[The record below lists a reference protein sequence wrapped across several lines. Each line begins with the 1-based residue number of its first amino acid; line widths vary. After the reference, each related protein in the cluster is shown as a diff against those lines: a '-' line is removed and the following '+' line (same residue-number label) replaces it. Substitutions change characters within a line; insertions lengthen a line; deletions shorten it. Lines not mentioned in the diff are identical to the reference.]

1 MTQKED
7 ILNFWFKECN
17 PEQWFKK
24 NDAFDQIIKN
34 TFSNTIEAAIKG
46 KMDNWKNTETGCLA
60 LIIILDQFTRNVF
73 RDTLRAF
80 VGDNKALVLSQK
92 CCDKEY
98 LKNPDIQRR
107 KFMLMPMMHSEKIT
121 VQEAA
126 LPLFKKYTSEKDY
139 EYAKKHHEIIARF
152 GRFPHRNVILGR
164 KSTNDELLFL
174 KQPGSSF

>member
-1 MTQKED
+1 MVEKED

-24 NDAFDQIIKN
+24 NDVFDQIIEN
-34 TFSNTIEAAIKG
+34 TFSNTIEDAIRG
-46 KMDNWKNTETGCLA
+46 KMDDWKNTETGCLA

-73 RDTLRAF
+73 RNTLRAF
-80 VGDNKALVLSQK
+80 AGDNKALVLSQN
-92 CCDKEY
+92 CYDKQY

-107 KFMLMPMMHSEKIT
+107 KFMLMPMMHSENIT
-121 VQEAA
+121 VQETA

-152 GRFPHRNVILGR
+152 GRFPHRNVILRR
-164 KSTNDELLFL
+164 KSTTDEIVFL
-174 KQPGSSF
+174 MQPGSSF

>member
-1 MTQKED
+1 MSEIEE
-7 ILNFWFKECN
+7 ILNFWFIECK

-24 NDAFDQIIKN
+24 NDTFDQIIKN

-80 VGDNKALVLSQK
+80 IGDNKALVLSQK

-126 LPLFKKYTSEKDY
+126 LPLFKKYTSEKDNIY
-139 EYAKKHHEIIARF
+139 TQLTLLYIFAVIA
-152 GRFPHRNVILGR
+152 
-164 KSTNDELLFL
+164 SCLLYTS
-174 KQPGSSF
+174 PSPRDRG

>member
-1 MTQKED
+1 MAKKED
-7 ILNFWFKECN
+7 ILNFWFKECK

-24 NDAFDQIIKN
+24 NYAFDQIIKN
-34 TFSNTIEAAIKG
+34 TFSNTIEDAIGG
-46 KMDNWKNTETGCLA
+46 KIDDWENTETGCLA
-60 LIIILDQFTRNVF
+60 LIIVLDQFTRNVF

-80 VGDNKALVLSQK
+80 EGDNKALVLSQK

-107 KFMLMPMMHSEKIT
+107 KFMLMPMMHSENIT
-121 VQEAA
+121 VQDAA
-126 LPLFKKYTSEKDY
+126 LHLFKKYTSEIDY

-152 GRFPHRNVILGR
+152 RRFPHRNIILGR
-164 KSTNDELLFL
+164 KSTNQELVFL